1 MHTHVPALPDFSK
14 NFLIQTDASGL
25 GVGVILSQNGHPIA
39 YFSKQ
44 MSLRLQQ
51 ASTYVREMY
60 AITEAVKRWRQYLLG
75 RPFQIQT
82 DHQSLRSLLSQTVQ
96 TPEQYKWLTKLLGY
110 DFTIT
115 YRPGIENGPADALS
129 RISHSTLHTLQAV
142 SKPVCNLLDALRQ
155 FLATHSDSQ
164 ALVKVITSCPADY
177 PNHSLRDG
185 LIFYKNRILV
195 PND

>member
-1 MHTHVPALPDFSK
+1 M
-14 NFLIQTDASGL
+14 
-25 GVGVILSQNGHPIA
+25 
-39 YFSKQ
+39 
-44 MSLRLQQ
+44 
-51 ASTYVREMY
+51 
-60 AITEAVKRWRQYLLG
+60 LG

-82 DHQSLRSLLSQTVQ
+82 YHQSLRSLLSQTVQ

-115 YRPGIENGPADALS
+115 YRPSIENGPADALS

-164 ALVKVITSCPADY
+164 ALVKAITSCPADY

-195 PND
+195 PNDSALQPMLWAEYHIGGHAGMQRTLSRLSFTFYWPKMREMV